1 MSKWF
6 RVATE
11 GATTDGRKIS
21 REWIEQMAKNY
32 DPGKYGA
39 RVWMEHMRG
48 LFADGPF
55 RAFGDV
61 LAVEAK
67 ENGEGQLELFV
78 QLDPTDDL
86 IEMNKQRQKVYSSIE
101 VDHDFADTGE
111 AYLVGMAVTD
121 SPASLGTEMLQ
132 FSANAQN
139 NPLNA
144 RKEKPSNVFTA
155 AVETEFDF
163 SDVDDPDTPDD
174 NRSLLD
180 SVKALFRRHKDKTD
194 GDFSAFR
201 KDLESTLE
209 EVVNHF
215 NELSDDLTKRPD
227 QKAFNELQSAH
238 NELKQRFEDLYNKLD
253 QTPDTPQ
260 RSPAT
265 GSDGAPQLTD
275 C

>member
-1 MSKWF
+1 MKWF

-67 ENGEGQLELFV
+67 ENGDGKLELFV
-78 QLDPTDDL
+78 QLDPTEDL

-132 FSANAQN
+132 FSANAQS

-155 AVETEFDF
+155 AIETEFDF
-163 SDVDDPDTPDD
+163 SDVEQDDPAHDTP
-174 NRSLLD
+174 SLLD
-180 SVKALFRRHKDKTD
+180 SVKALFRRHKDKTSND
-194 GDFSAFR
+194 LSAFR

-209 EVVNHF
+209 EFVNRYS
-215 NELSDDLTKRPD
+215 ELSDDLATRPD
-227 QKAFNELQSAH
+227 QKAFK
-238 NELKQRFEDLYNKLD
+238 ELKAAHEDLKKRFDNLYSKLD
-253 QTPDTPQ
+253 QTPDTPP
-260 RSPAT
+260 RSTAT
-265 GSDGAPQLTD
+265 GSDGAQELTD